1 MKKSSLVAPDAA
13 ELEDVTTE
21 DVEVGVVV
29 L

>member
-1 MKKSSLVAPDAA
+1 MKKSSLVAPEEA
-13 ELEDVTTE
+13 ELEEVTTE